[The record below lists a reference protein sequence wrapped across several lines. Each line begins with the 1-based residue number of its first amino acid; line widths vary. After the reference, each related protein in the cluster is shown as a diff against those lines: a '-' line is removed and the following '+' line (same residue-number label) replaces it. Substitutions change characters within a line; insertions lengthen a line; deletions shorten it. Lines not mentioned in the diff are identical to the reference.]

1 MKRVFSKESAGE
13 ILEELCTEYDQ
24 ATAQKIRCIDQEE
37 KRLLLLI
44 AICELSRIY
53 ENLSFEEASPDPV
66 SESVLSG
73 HSVE

>member
-13 ILEELCTEYDQ
+13 ILMELSAEYDK
-24 ATAQKIRCIDQEE
+24 ATTQIRSAAQEE
-37 KRLLLLI
+37 RRLLLLT

-66 SESVLSG
+66 SSSPA
-73 HSVE
+73 